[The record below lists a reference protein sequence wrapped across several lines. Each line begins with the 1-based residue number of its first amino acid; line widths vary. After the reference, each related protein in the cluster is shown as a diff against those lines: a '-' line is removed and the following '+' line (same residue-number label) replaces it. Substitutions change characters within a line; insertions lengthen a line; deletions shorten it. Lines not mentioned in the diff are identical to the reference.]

1 VLIPAPVC
9 YSNPMATKY
18 KDWDSYLLIC
28 PSDGL
33 RIQAQMI
40 GVPGARIFS
49 LTLTDTKLEQQCHT
63 EQKRLKFRLDSHWT
77 DDSFLVFSN
86 DELLMAFTC
95 KNGIRN
101 VIINA
106 PKLVLPDGRKGL
118 TAKIRFEGGRLVMDS
133 ELVIRLEDM
142 KASGDLRLGRKN
154 LKINTTDSFGL
165 LEWGR
170 TVN

>member
-1 VLIPAPVC
+1 
-9 YSNPMATKY
+9 M
-18 KDWDSYLLIC
+18 LIC

-40 GVPGARIFS
+40 GVPAARIFS
-49 LTLTDTKLEQQCHT
+49 LTLTDTKLEQECHT
-63 EQKRLKFRLDSHWT
+63 EHKRIKFRLDNDWKE
-77 DDSFLVFSN
+77 DSFLIFSN
-86 DELLMAFTC
+86 EEMVMAFIC
-95 KNGIRN
+95 KGGIRN

-118 TAKIRFEGGRLVMDS
+118 TANIRFEGGRLVMDS
-133 ELVIRLEDM
+133 EKVIRLEDM

-154 LKINTTDSFGL
+154 MKINTTDSFGL

-170 TVN
+170 TISKEKS

>member
-1 VLIPAPVC
+1 
-9 YSNPMATKY
+9 
-18 KDWDSYLLIC
+18 
-28 PSDGL
+28 
-33 RIQAQMI
+33 
-40 GVPGARIFS
+40 
-49 LTLTDTKLEQQCHT
+49 LEQQCHT

>member
-1 VLIPAPVC
+1 MV
-9 YSNPMATKY
+9 TKY
-18 KDWDSYLLIC
+18 NDWNSYLLIC

-49 LTLTDTKLEQQCHT
+49 VTLTDTTLEQQCYT
-63 EQKRLKFRLDSHWT
+63 EQKRLKFRLDDNWN

-86 DELLMAFTC
+86 DELMLAFVC
-95 KNGIRN
+95 KNKIRN

-106 PKLVLPDGRKGL
+106 PKLVLPNGKKGL
-118 TAKIRFEGGRLVMDS
+118 TANIRFEGGRLVMDS
-133 ELVIRLEDM
+133 ETVIRLEDM
-142 KASGDLRLGRKN
+142 KASGNLRLGRKT
-154 LKINTTDSFGL
+154 LKINTEDSFGL

-170 TVN
+170 TITKEK